1 MTEIKLFSKQ
11 KETVDTIEERLKFSD
26 QHSIY
31 LSGELGVGKTY
42 MGVSLIQ
49 RFMNDENTNYTP
61 FVVVPSIVMN
71 KWKELLKPLG
81 KVVTLNRSGSKKHE
95 FKADG
100 KIYII
105 SVDHLNT
112 FTENFLVG
120 KECMFDDT
128 NKMFLMFDEIHLAK
142 KSKLNA
148 LKNLTSCVPADVRLS
163 VFLTGTITEG
173 ESRDIAEI
181 IYTTHYTNTP
191 IEVTHLSEMV
201 KYDFPKFIAE
211 IWQYISVSI
220 ALDEID
226 EIGNKTTEERQEIQP
241 IDYIPLDLESKLLSE
256 VIYAELST
264 VMNSTKRVKDMR
276 LKYLD
281 DPNKDLVYK
290 KRGRHSQ
297 NRILGGNKTILGLPL
312 ADLNISHTHKFIKL
326 VEIVENNPNDKVLVY
341 VNDYELMK
349 RLSKTLNNKGIAT
362 FYLNNSVKKENYSN
376 FINEQFETNRVGI
389 VDPSKVNVGVDIHA
403 EQLVWYQFMT
413 EIDKM
418 IQAQRR
424 VARLSS
430 KYKSKVTL
438 FVYDDEFDRDRA
450 LELSN
455 AFKNNATTYGVKQ
468 EDNLTRLTG
477 IILEGIN

>member
-1 MTEIKLFSKQ
+1 MTKIKLFSKQ
-11 KETVDTIEERLKFSD
+11 EETVDTIEERLKFSD
-26 QHSIY
+26 QHGIY
-31 LSGELGVGKTY
+31 LYGELGVGKTY

-61 FVVVPSIVMN
+61 FVVVPSIVMK

-81 KVVTLNRSGSKKHE
+81 EVITLNRSGSKKHE

-120 KECMFDDT
+120 KECMFDDK

-181 IYTTHYTNTP
+181 IYTTHYVNTP
-191 IEVTHLSEMV
+191 IGVTHLSEMV

-226 EIGNKTTEERQEIQP
+226 EIGNETTEERQEI
-241 IDYIPLDLESKLLSE
+241 
-256 VIYAELST
+256 
-264 VMNSTKRVKDMR
+264 
-276 LKYLD
+276 
-281 DPNKDLVYK
+281 
-290 KRGRHSQ
+290 
-297 NRILGGNKTILGLPL
+297 
-312 ADLNISHTHKFIKL
+312 
-326 VEIVENNPNDKVLVY
+326 
-341 VNDYELMK
+341 
-349 RLSKTLNNKGIAT
+349 
-362 FYLNNSVKKENYSN
+362 
-376 FINEQFETNRVGI
+376 
-389 VDPSKVNVGVDIHA
+389 
-403 EQLVWYQFMT
+403 
-413 EIDKM
+413 
-418 IQAQRR
+418 
-424 VARLSS
+424 
-430 KYKSKVTL
+430 
-438 FVYDDEFDRDRA
+438 
-450 LELSN
+450 
-455 AFKNNATTYGVKQ
+455 
-468 EDNLTRLTG
+468 
-477 IILEGIN
+477 